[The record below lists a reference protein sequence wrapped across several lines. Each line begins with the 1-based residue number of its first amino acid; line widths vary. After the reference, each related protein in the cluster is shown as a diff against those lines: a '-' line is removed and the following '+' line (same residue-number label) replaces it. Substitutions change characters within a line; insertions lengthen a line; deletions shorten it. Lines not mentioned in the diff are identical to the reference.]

1 MKTNRLN
8 EREQDTQVPNKRQ
21 IANMCRPGSLQEP
34 PWNLGGKSY
43 NLSSTASSVMILFL
57 PGQPPRFAR
66 SPRRPASTASSPSS
80 ALLPRRCHISAT
92 FSPRFSPIVMATRY
106 EGLRSACHVTG
117 PCLLSL
123 SLYSCEEICMLGSQ
137 THSHTKYEDL
147 LSLVLAVT
155 SRCHVIDVNH
165 AFFLDGSAELLCM

>member
-1 MKTNRLN
+1 MPSRILAGTSLESWRKELQLVIDGIIRHDTFPPRPTPSFRPFPPSPRLN
-8 EREQDTQVPNKRQ
+8 R
-21 IANMCRPGSLQEP
+21 
-34 PWNLGGKSY
+34 
-43 NLSSTASSVMILFL
+43 ILPIL
-57 PGQPPRFAR
+57 RIVA
-66 SPRRPASTASSPSS
+66 S
-80 ALLPRRCHISAT
+80 ALPHFRHIFAT
-92 FSPRFSPIVMATRY
+92 FFANCHGYALWGSPIRVSRDWAMP
-106 EGLRSACHVTG
+106 S
-117 PCLLSL
+117 LSL

>member
-8 EREQDTQVPNKRQ
+8 EREQDTRVPNKRQ

-106 EGLRSACHVTG
+106 EGFRSACHVTG

-123 SLYSCEEICMLGSQ
+123 SLSTAVKKFACWVHKH
-137 THSHTKYEDL
+137 THTQNMKIY
-147 LSLVLAVT
+147 
-155 SRCHVIDVNH
+155 
-165 AFFLDGSAELLCM
+165 